1 MTTRKELIVEKYCRL
16 QQVLLNYFD
25 VSIFPDLSE
34 IDVSDMVFLTT
45 YQFLNINTNEE
56 YTKKIREMLLC
67 HDLEMNEKD
76 LGEILP
82 IIVDFVKWLK
92 AL

>member
-16 QQVLLNYFD
+16 EQVLLNYFD
-25 VSIFPDLSE
+25 VNIFPNLNE
-34 IDVSDMVFLTT
+34 IDVGDMVFLIT

-56 YTKKIREMLLC
+56 YTKKIREMILC
-67 HDLEMNEKD
+67 HDLEITERD

>member
-1 MTTRKELIVEKYCRL
+1 M
-16 QQVLLNYFD
+16 
-25 VSIFPDLSE
+25 SIFPDLSE

-56 YTKKIREMLLC
+56 YSKKIREMLLC
-67 HDLEMNEKD
+67 HDLELNEKD

>member
-16 QQVLLNYFD
+16 EQVLLNYFD
-25 VSIFPDLSE
+25 VNIFPNLNE
-34 IDVSDMVFLTT
+34 IDVGDMVFLIT

-56 YTKKIREMLLC
+56 YTKKIREMILC
-67 HDLEMNEKD
+67 HDLEITEKD